1 MEILAIIWLATTAS
15 LIIIC
20 TTLAFASACGE
31 AAGEESI
38 Y

>member
-20 TTLAFASACGE
+20 TILAFASTCGE

>member
-1 MEILAIIWLATTAS
+1 MEILAIIWLTTTAS

-20 TTLAFASACGE
+20 IMLAFANACGE
-31 AAGEESI
+31 AAGEKGI